1 MSQLLLTLALAL
13 GAVPDVTFGEQPGLD
28 SDSSANPWSEAYLE
42 GFSANSLSSFTAE
55 AACEARA
62 EQSVTIMNNDLESPV
77 CCNVHVG
84 RPETCLL
91 CLDFHVRHNP
101 GKLKTVQNVDS
112 QTSLSDHQTT
122 RAPWR
127 SLWCHPSPPRAA
139 FAEWWSY
146 PSPLDATS
154 VPRLTCSEDSRPS
167 VSPSCPCS
175 GTARICRRHNRP
187 QRSAC
192 SDNIASGR
200 RHDPG
205 RARSQEQ
212 QRPHTSRSFRLDRSQ
227 RQRAGRAESHP
238 TCVRCGGHPNLRSL
252 SGGHPSP
259 INLRSL
265 SGGHPSPINLRSL
278 SGGHIQVRLM
288 QHPCHA

>member
-1 MSQLLLTLALAL
+1 M
-13 GAVPDVTFGEQPGLD
+13 
-28 SDSSANPWSEAYLE
+28 
-42 GFSANSLSSFTAE
+42 
-55 AACEARA
+55 
-62 EQSVTIMNNDLESPV
+62 

-154 VPRLTCSEDSRPS
+154 VPRLTCSEVSRPS

-252 SGGHPSP
+252 SDGHPSP
-259 INLRSL
+259 PATSVQRMCSEELKTHARLSPSCPCSGTARICRRHNRPQRSACTDNIATRARHDPGRARSQEHQERLHTSRSFRLDRKQRQRAGLANLRSVW
-265 SGGHPSPINLRSL
+265 SSQS
-278 SGGHIQVRLM
+278 
-288 QHPCHA
+288 A